1 MDPLDI
7 MSNLEDA
14 RPFYQAI
21 FSADE
26 QKAIGY
32 EIVGRINLNNEWKS
46 MGPFFR
52 DDSIPDEYRLE
63 ADCHILHKALDDFLD
78 PADDTLIF
86 INRDANLLMLDHGE
100 SLLELLFQWQ
110 EKGGNLE
117 RIVIEITEHTFTG
130 DIRQLT
136 HVFTYYRTYGIKMAV
151 ENVGKASSN
160 LDRIALLM
168 PNILKID
175 LQPLRLTSPLQTYHD
190 VLYSISLL
198 ARKIG
203 AAILY
208 SEIDLHFQFQYAW
221 KNGGR
226 FFQGD
231 YLQPPREGKIEPYL
245 LKEKMTGEFQAFI
258 RYEKKK
264 LQHFYDLSEQF
275 HQRISLLFAKESKHA
290 AGSFDELIKKLAEE
304 LNDCCFRI
312 YVCDG
317 DGFQQSSNF
326 LKKDDE
332 WKIQPHYYQ
341 KNWSW
346 RPYFLENIMKMQIR
360 KKGFFSDVYSDIETG
375 ESIRTFSYPI
385 DQQHYLFLDLP
396 YSYLYEN
403 EGLL

>member
-264 LQHFYDLSEQF
+264 PQHFYDLSEQF

-332 WKIQPHYYQ
+332 WKIQPHYNQ
-341 KNWSW
+341 KTGAGALI
-346 RPYFLENIMKMQIR
+346 FLKI
-360 KKGFFSDVYSDIETG
+360 S
-375 ESIRTFSYPI
+375 
-385 DQQHYLFLDLP
+385 
-396 YSYLYEN
+396 
-403 EGLL
+403 